1 MRSSVQ
7 FRLRSIWGNCWV
19 LFELIEEIIKTMN
32 LSPENQ
38 QLLEE
43 VCVAGNH
50 LRDGAIQR
58 YFAAD
63 PIIQR
68 VLPLLDAERFFD

>member
-1 MRSSVQ
+1 
-7 FRLRSIWGNCWV
+7 
-19 LFELIEEIIKTMN
+19 MN
-32 LSPENQ
+32 LPPENQ

-68 VLPLLDAERFFD
+68 VLPMLGAERFFD